1 MSAAE
6 EQAKARKAYAAGS
19 QQREGAKLGDG
30 LARANG
36 AASAQG
42 GGAR

>member
-1 MSAAE
+1 MSS
-6 EQAKARKAYAAGS
+6 EQEKARKAYAAAQ
-19 QQREGAKLGDG
+19 QQRKDGKLGDG
-30 LARANG
+30 LARGNG